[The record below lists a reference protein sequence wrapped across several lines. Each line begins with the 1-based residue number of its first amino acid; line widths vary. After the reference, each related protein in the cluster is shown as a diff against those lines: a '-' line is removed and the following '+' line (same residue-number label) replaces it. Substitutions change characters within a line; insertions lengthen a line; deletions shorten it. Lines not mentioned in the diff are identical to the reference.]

1 MRRTFITIASI
12 AVLCGMLAIS
22 LYLETATT
30 PGELMA
36 RAHGCLLCHRDWS
49 TRPWL
54 VPQEQQFPIREQ
66 ITQAIQE
73 AHPWVSDTSAQQIAE
88 YVLPGQQQLLG
99 ASRNSNAAANLYQ
112 AKCAACHGADGQGDG
127 LRYPPL
133 RGSEWLTDSPSRL
146 PEILRD
152 GIQGPITVNGQQ
164 WNAIM
169 LPPGVA
175 PGAETESLIHY
186 IRQTFS
192 GQRRDKRD

>member
-36 RAHGCLLCHRDWS
+36 RAHGCLLCHPHWDA
-49 TRPWL
+49 TPWI
-54 VPQEQQFPIREQ
+54 VPQEQQTPIREQ
-66 ITQAIQE
+66 ISKTIQQ

-88 YVLPGQQQLLG
+88 YVLPSQQQLLA
-99 ASRNSNAAANLYQ
+99 ASRSSNDAANLYQ
-112 AKCAACHGADGQGDG
+112 AKCAACHGADGQGDD

-152 GIQGPITVNGQQ
+152 GLQGPIMVKGRQ

-169 LPPGVA
+169 LPPGIA
-175 PGAETESLIHY
+175 PGEETESLIRY
-186 IRQTFS
+186 IRQTFAT
-192 GQRRDKRD
+192 GHTL